1 MYLGIADQAYHR
13 SPGAV
18 VKEGIGR
25 RGKRACVHSFP
36 SPGERDPNNQQGKG
50 GKMLKRQSWTREDD
64 TVLQRIYPRAL
75 ESEVAKQ
82 MQRTVWSVK
91 SRAKRLHLTKDA
103 EYRAVLNQ
111 TKAQHLR
118 EANLTYRINHG
129 YFSHINTRDQA
140 YWLGWLWS
148 DGCVGQQGESY
159 TIELELHKKDACILE
174 QFREAIE
181 TDYPLHYRRDAV
193 RLHIN
198 SQQMF
203 RDLGKL
209 GIIPQKSI
217 LATQPNIEETF
228 VADFIRGVFDGD
240 GYLSIAETKVVG
252 ILGTESFCSW
262 LQRITQQEIGIRSAV
277 YRKKNTTFRWAINAQ
292 EMIRLFAQWIYRPNE
307 DGSLPLHLE
316 RKYARFVSL
325 SLV

>member
-1 MYLGIADQAYHR
+1 MKGAPLTRTSSSHAEADATDTFVAKPPSQLGEE
-13 SPGAV
+13 
-18 VKEGIGR
+18 KENR
-25 RGKRACVHSFP
+25 L
-36 SPGERDPNNQQGKG
+36 E
-50 GKMLKRQSWTREDD
+50 RQSWTREDD
-64 TVLQRIYPRAL
+64 TVLQHIYPRASD
-75 ESEVAKQ
+75 SEVAKQ

-118 EANLTYRINHG
+118 EVNLTYHINHG
-129 YFSHINTRDQA
+129 YFSHITTRDQA

-159 TIELELHKKDACILE
+159 TIELELHKKDVRVLE
-174 QFREAIE
+174 QFREAIG

-193 RLHIN
+193 RLHIT
-198 SQQMF
+198 SRQMF
-203 RDLGKL
+203 QDLGKL
-209 GIIPQKSI
+209 GIIPQKSV
-217 LATQPNIEETF
+217 LATQPDIGETF

-240 GYLSIAETKVVG
+240 GYLSIAKTKVAA
-252 ILGTESFCSW
+252 ILGTESFCYW
-262 LQRITQQEIGIRSAV
+262 LQAITQQEIGIRSAV

-292 EMIRLFAQWIYRPNE
+292 EMIRLFAQWIYRANE